1 MAVALF
7 ILAVG
12 IAGAAS
18 MLVAAATTTA
28 ATEHRSAMERL
39 AISELQA
46 AVALDDEVLGIS
58 LAAGGYRPAHDGRAT
73 ATTPD
78 AAVRPLEQTTVAGL
92 EVTIRR
98 DVTWGA
104 ASAGAVRIDEAYKV
118 VTITV
123 SWTDASGPHTIVAS
137 SAALDSVAGDPS
149 AEAAG

>member
-18 MLVAAATTTA
+18 MLVAAAATTA

-46 AVALDDEVLGIS
+46 TAALDDEVLGIS
-58 LAAGGYRPAHDGRAT
+58 PAAPGYRPTHDGRPT

-78 AAVRPLEQTTVAGL
+78 AAVRPLQQTTVAGI
-92 EVTIRR
+92 EAEIRR
-98 DVTWGA
+98 DVTWA
-104 ASAGAVRIDEAYKV
+104 TASAGAVRVDEAYKV

-123 SWTDASGPHTIVAS
+123 SWTDASGPHIVVAS
-137 SAALDSVAGDPS
+137 SAALDSVVGNPS